1 MIRIKRDDEIDLFS
15 NKKAEKVDSD
25 IVKIEVTDSKS

>member
-1 MIRIKRDDEIDLFS
+1 MIRIQRDDQIDLFS
-15 NKKAEKVDSD
+15 NKKADKVDSE